1 VEENQWER
9 QLKLTNL
16 VLDIVL
22 HWVLE
27 EVLELFQ
34 KIKD

>member
-1 VEENQWER
+1 MGETG
-9 QLKLTNL
+9 QLKLTYL
-16 VLDIVL
+16 VLDIVF
-22 HWVLE
+22 HRVLE